1 MRGGRGEI
9 LTNELTDSSKLGV
22 RMSLRAGGEVLGVDA
37 VGLTRQANILGA
49 VGIIQNT
56 EIL

>member
-1 MRGGRGEI
+1 M
-9 LTNELTDSSKLGV
+9 TNELTDSSKLGV
-22 RMSLRAGGEVLGVDA
+22 RMSLRAGGEVVGVDA
-37 VGLTRQANILGA
+37 VGLTRQTNILGA